1 MKKLAMLAVIA
12 MVAGT
17 FSGCHDAK
25 KYRDARIKKAH
36 EHFEKI
42 SANVPEDDQIFTL
55 VDCVQLAIE
64 HNLDYKVYSIRSKIA
79 NERVTAEVLG
89 MLPELNIS
97 YDFSGRNND
106 PGSSSKSI
114 RSGNMT
120 LEPSMS
126 SDRNVS
132 NFKIELA
139 LSLIDFGL
147 AYLNATQAE
156 DQALITIEQKRRAAQ
171 NLKLEV
177 ARTYFKVAATQ
188 DARDSS
194 LALLEECKGIHQLLN
209 QLEAN
214 KEFSP
219 LRILDERKRFIRLQK
234 QLMEYQRSYDNA
246 CIELRA
252 LMGYMPTKE
261 VRVDTSFLK
270 DIQVQNLPDV
280 QTLVKVAL
288 VERPE
293 LYQLDIQANIA
304 LNEARKTILTMLPHV
319 RIIMDYQGSDNS
331 FMYNQS
337 WWELAVRAAYNLLKL
352 PQHIATLRTRNS
364 EIEELDARTLALS
377 IGVISQV
384 NIAYANIKEV
394 QERYNLDN
402 EYHQSYL
409 KHLEAAHK
417 AYAAGGNESKLDLA
431 RYKLETTDTQIARTI
446 ALGNY
451 YLAYYQL
458 LNTVG
463 VETLQ
468 RDYIDGIMSKINL
481 AEARAE
487 AKTAKERRASE
498 ALAREFEKMYNGVPL
513 GNNTMPEALRSRAE
527 DLVSDNQKQT
537 QL

>member
-1 MKKLAMLAVIA
+1 
-12 MVAGT
+12 MVAGI

-25 KYRDARIKKAH
+25 KYREARIKKAQK
-36 EHFEKI
+36 HFEEL
-42 SANVPEDDQIFTL
+42 SAKVPEENMVFTL

-64 HNLDYKVYSIRSKIA
+64 HNLDFKVYDIRSKIA
-79 NERVTAEVLG
+79 NERVTAELLG

-106 PGSSSKSI
+106 PGSTSRSI
-114 RSGNMT
+114 RSGQTT

-126 SDRNVS
+126 TDRNVS

-188 DARDSS
+188 DARDTS
-194 LALLEECKGIHQLLN
+194 LALLEKCKDIHLLLN

-214 KEFSP
+214 REFSP

-261 VRVDTSFLK
+261 IRVDTSFLQE
-270 DIQVQNLPDV
+270 IQIQDLPDI

-293 LYQLDIQANIA
+293 LYQLDIQTNITI
-304 LNEARKTILTMLPHV
+304 NEARKTILTMLPHV
-319 RIIMDYQGSDNS
+319 RILMDYQASDNS
-331 FMYNQS
+331 FLYSQS

-352 PQHIATLRTRNS
+352 PQHIATLRQRNS
-364 EIEELDARTLALS
+364 EVEELDARVLALS

-384 NIAYANIKEV
+384 NIAYANIREV
-394 QERYNLDN
+394 QERYNLDH
-402 EYHQSYL
+402 EYYLSYV

-417 AYAAGGNESKLDLA
+417 AYSSGGNESKLDLA
-431 RYKLETTDTQIARTI
+431 RYELETTDTQIARTI

-468 RDYIDGIMSKINL
+468 KNYIDGIMSKINL
-481 AEARAE
+481 AEAKAE
-487 AKTAKERRASE
+487 VRTAKERRASE

-513 GNNTMPEALRSRAE
+513 GNNTMPEALRTRAE
-527 DLVSDNQKQT
+527 DLISENQKLT